1 VPDDAER
8 PQVPLFVLC
17 HCVGKTVKV
26 TVLPTALP
34 RSAGERR
41 RAVTSKADIWKN
53 GSDYVR
59 CVQFSTDAKQL
70 VSASDDKTVRLWD
83 VGSGKQ
89 LKQFLGHR

>member
-41 RAVTSKADIWKN
+41 RAVTSKADI
-53 GSDYVR
+53 
-59 CVQFSTDAKQL
+59 
-70 VSASDDKTVRLWD
+70 
-83 VGSGKQ
+83 
-89 LKQFLGHR
+89 